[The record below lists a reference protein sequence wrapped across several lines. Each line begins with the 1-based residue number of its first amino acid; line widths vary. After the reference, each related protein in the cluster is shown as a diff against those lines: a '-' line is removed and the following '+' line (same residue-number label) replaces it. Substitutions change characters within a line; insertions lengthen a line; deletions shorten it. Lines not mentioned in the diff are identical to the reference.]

1 MQKLEN
7 QFTICQEGSILSK
20 NLIRWRKLTRLQT
33 TAKEVRKRSILKNGV
48 KNWENRLEK
57 IEMAQMSEQIKIA
70 KNFYRKKVLLTLFAQ
85 WQKNVIE
92 FKKIG
97 HVIQKCDSF
106 HEINLIGKTLTV
118 WQTALDRRKYLR
130 DLNNAAEDFQASNLR
145 SQLCYF
151 IWNISVKRERNRELI
166 EKAEKFSQTKVY
178 HLVLKNWR
186 RNLKEKNA
194 ENRRLE
200 KMRKYYR
207 LKILIK
213 V

>member
-1 MQKLEN
+1 MTQLN
-7 QFTICQEGSILSK
+7 
-20 NLIRWRKLTRLQT
+20 T
-33 TAKEVRKRSILKNGV
+33 TAEEVRKRNILKNGV
-48 KNWENRLEK
+48 KIWENRLEK

-70 KNFYRKKVLLTLFAQ
+70 KSFYRKKVLLTLFAQ

-106 HEINLIGKTLTV
+106 HEINVIGKTLTV
-118 WQTALDRRKYLR
+118 WQTALDRRKYLL
-130 DLNNAAEDFQASNLR
+130 DLNNAAEAFQASNLR

-151 IWNISVKRERNRELI
+151 IWNISVKRERNRAMI
-166 EKAEKFSQTKVY
+166 ENAVKFSKTKIY
-178 HLVLKNWR
+178 RLVLKNWR
-186 RNLKEKNA
+186 RNLKEKIA

-200 KMRKYYR
+200 KMRKYHR